1 MSQEFQTNIKDWVSI
16 DNRIKNLQQ
25 QVKELRMTKSN
36 LTDNIFNYAEQNN
49 LENAVIQISD
59 GKLKFQNVKS
69 TSPLTFG
76 YLKQCLLDCIDNE
89 EQVDELIKYIKNK
102 RTTRTNYD
110 IRRTYNKDA

>member
-16 DNRIKNLQQ
+16 DNRIKKLQQ
-25 QVKELRMTKSN
+25 DVRDLRMTKSN

-76 YLKQCLLDCIDNE
+76 YLKQCLLECMENE
-89 EQVDELIKYIKNK
+89 DQVNELIKYIKTK
-102 RTTRTNYD
+102 RTTKTSYD

>member
-1 MSQEFQTNIKDWVSI
+1 MSGEFQENIKEWVTI
-16 DNRIKNLQQ
+16 DNRIKTLQQ
-25 QVKELRMTKSN
+25 NVKELREQRSE
-36 LTDNIFNYAEQNN
+36 LTDNIFQYAENNN

-76 YLKQCLLDCIDNE
+76 FLKQCLLECNFQV
-89 EQVDELIKYIKNK
+89 EQVDELIKFIKSK

-110 IRRTYNKDA
+110 IKRTYRKDA

>member
-1 MSQEFQTNIKDWVSI
+1 MSSQFQENIKQWVSI
-16 DNRIKNLQQ
+16 DNRIKNLQKD
-25 QVKELRMTKSN
+25 VKELRMTKSN

-76 YLKQCLLDCIDNE
+76 FLKQCLNECIQDSN
-89 EQVDELIKYIKNK
+89 QVDELIEYIKSK
-102 RTTRTNYD
+102 RTTRMNYD

>member
-1 MSQEFQTNIKDWVSI
+1 MSHQFQTNIKEWVSI
-16 DNRIKNLQQ
+16 DNKIKKLQQ
-25 QVKELRMTKSN
+25 DVKELRMTKSN

-59 GKLKFQNVKS
+59 GKLKFQNIKS

-76 YLKQCLLDCIDNE
+76 YLKQCLSECMENQ
-89 EQVDELIKYIKNK
+89 EQVEELIKYIKNK